1 MSRLNKRYSD
11 SELADFIRANIRYD
25 PETGDLW
32 WTKQVKGPGRP
43 RQMHEPVGRIVT
55 YKYGYQKREVQL
67 GQRKLICSRVCW
79 FLHYGNWPPSCLD
92 VHHIN
97 EDSLD
102 NRVNNLGLLD
112 KRTHGRLSAAARW
125 AA

>member
-1 MSRLNKRYSD
+1 MYPP
-11 SELADFIRANIRYD
+11 EIEEFIRENIRYD
-25 PETGDLW
+25 PETGHLW
-32 WTKQVKGPGRP
+32 WIRQVKGAGRP
-43 RQMHEPVGRIVT
+43 RKMDRPIGTIST
-55 YKYGYQKREVQL
+55 NGSGYRRLAAMICKR
-67 GQRKLICSRVCW
+67 KFICSRVCW
-79 FLHYGNWPPSCLD
+79 FLYYGNWPPSCLD

-112 KRTHGRLSAAARW
+112 KRTHGRLSSAARW